1 MTIKEANTPSFKL
14 PNGNIPAIGYGTGT
28 KWQHLKKG
36 RAEDIR
42 STLDENLSNAI
53 SQAIKLG
60 VTHIDTAEIYT
71 THIEVA
77 HGIKQSGIERS
88 KIWITD
94 KYSPGYGT
102 FPAASKNPYE
112 SIKTALK
119 ELEVDYID
127 LYLIHAQFFKSE
139 LTHGVTIEQAWADLE
154 KAYKD
159 GLVKNIGLSNFD
171 VPHLERILKVA
182 TIKPSVLQIE
192 FHAYLYNQTPGI
204 IEFAKKHD
212 ILVEAY
218 GPLTPIIRASGG
230 PLDPVLKKLSEKY
243 LKNEAQV
250 LLRWVYQQGVLPITT
265 SSSDQRISEALAI
278 FEFELEQNDVDLI
291 TNVGAEHHFRAFFP
305 DFDGKYEP
313 GF

>member
-1 MTIKEANTPSFKL
+1 MTIKEVNTPSFKV
-14 PNGNIPAIGYGTGT
+14 PNGDIPAIGYGTGT

-42 STLDENLSNAI
+42 TTLDENLSNAI

-94 KYSPGYGT
+94 KYSPGYGS
-102 FPAASKNPYE
+102 FPAPSKTPYE
-112 SIKTALK
+112 AIKTALR
-119 ELEVDYID
+119 ELEVEYID
-127 LYLIHAQFFKSE
+127 LYLIHAQFFKPE

-154 KAYKD
+154 KAHKE

-171 VPHLERILKVA
+171 IPHIEKILKVA
-182 TIKPSVLQIE
+182 SVKPSVLQIE
-192 FHAYLYNQTPGI
+192 FHAYLFNQSPGI
-204 IEFAKKHD
+204 IEYAKKND

-218 GPLTPIIRASGG
+218 GPLSPVIRASGG
-230 PLDPVLKKLSEKY
+230 PLDPVLKKLGEKY
-243 LKNEAQV
+243 GKNEAQV
-250 LLRWVYQQGVLPITT
+250 LLRWVYQQGILPITT
-265 SSSDQRISEALAI
+265 SSSAQRITEALAI
-278 FEFELEQNDVDLI
+278 FEFELEQADVDLI
-291 TNVGAEHHFRAFFP
+291 TKVGSEHHFRAFFP
-305 DFDGKYEP
+305 DFDK
-313 GF
+313 